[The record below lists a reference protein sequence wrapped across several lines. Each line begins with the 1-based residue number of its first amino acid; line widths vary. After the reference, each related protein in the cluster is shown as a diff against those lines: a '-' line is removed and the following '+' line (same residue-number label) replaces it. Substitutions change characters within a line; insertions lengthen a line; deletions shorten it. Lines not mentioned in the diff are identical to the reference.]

1 MLVKGHRF
9 NINISRHSF
18 FIFFPG
24 KVPHLKVNKSQCET
38 DISFFISCL
47 KGLFPLIWQDTP
59 KLGLITFLSYLLRRG
74 FLVSTLFHCVWS
86 SSLAYYLQ
94 QLLPPC
100 TVMHKTLLSPGGSV
114 LIGWCSS
121 FKATR
126 ADRNRVW
133 ERPWIFSFSSGL
145 IIQQYYSRPL
155 LIPNKLIQ
163 FSVTS

>member
-1 MLVKGHRF
+1 MSLCYVNSPTFSIFYFRVTVTEHKDLYSWQKVLVKGHRF
-9 NINISRHSF
+9 NINISRYSF
-18 FIFFPG
+18 FFPG

-74 FLVSTLFHCVWS
+74 FLVPTLFHCIWS
-86 SSLAYYLQ
+86 SSLAYYLW
-94 QLLPPC
+94 LLPPC
-100 TVMHKTLLSPGGSV
+100 TVMQKTPLFPGGSV

-126 ADRNRVW
+126 ADRNRV
-133 ERPWIFSFSSGL
+133 
-145 IIQQYYSRPL
+145 
-155 LIPNKLIQ
+155 
-163 FSVTS
+163 